1 VTTAEVWLWDARV
14 GVVSL
19 LDGEATAEF
28 RYDPEFVARGVELAP
43 LTMPLRGPGPYRF
56 PELDRSTFHGLPGLL
71 ANALPDRF
79 GTLLVDSWL
88 AAQGRSFDA
97 VQRLSFL
104 GARGMGALEFRPD
117 IGPQPAPPHELQLD
131 RLVSLASEALSDRE
145 RLVAAFTDPVGAAA
159 DLLAIG
165 TSAGGARAKAIVAYD
180 ERTGVVRSAASP
192 DCDDW
197 LIKFDGVTGNK
208 DKEVEDPKGYGAI
221 ELGYHFM
228 ALDCGIEMTEC
239 RLLEEGG
246 RRHFMTRRFDRVAG
260 AKLHMQCLGAM
271 AHYDFNVAGAH
282 SYEEAFAV
290 MRRLGLGPDAAEQ
303 QFRRMV
309 FNVIGRNQDD
319 HVKNIAF
326 LMDRDGAWRLSPAF
340 DVTYAYQPTGA
351 WTSRHQMSI
360 NGKRDDF
367 TIQDL
372 VAVAEGAA
380 GLSRE
385 HAHDIV
391 AHTLDVVR
399 RWPDYAARAG
409 VTEAHTTRVHN
420 GQRLDLA

>member
-1 VTTAEVWLWDARV
+1 VSTTAEVWLWGTPV
-14 GVVSL
+14 GAVSL
-19 LDGEATAEF
+19 GADEGIAEF
-28 RYDPEFVARGVELAP
+28 RYDPEFVARGVELSP
-43 LTMPLRGPGPYRF
+43 LTMPLDVRPYRF
-56 PELDRSTFHGLPGLL
+56 PDLDRSTFHGLPGLL

-79 GTLLVDSWL
+79 GTLLVDAWL
-88 AAQGRSFDA
+88 EAQSRSFDA
-97 VQRLSFL
+97 VQRLQFL
-104 GARGMGALEFRPD
+104 GERGMGALEFRPD

-131 RLVSLASEALSDRE
+131 RLVALASEAFSDRE
-145 RLVAAFTDPVGAAA
+145 RLVAAFADPVGAAA
-159 DLLAIG
+159 DLLALG
-165 TSAGGARAKAIVAYD
+165 TSAGGARAKVIV
-180 ERTGVVRSAASP
+180 G
-192 DCDDW
+192 DDW
-197 LIKFDGVTGNK
+197 LLKFDGVTGNK
-208 DKEVEDPKGYGAI
+208 DKEVEDPQGYGAI

-246 RRHFMTRRFDRVAG
+246 RRHFMTRRFDRVDG
-260 AKLHMQCLGAM
+260 DKLHMQCLGAM

-290 MRRLGLGPDAAEQ
+290 MGRLGLGADAAEQ

-326 LMDRDGAWRLSPAF
+326 LMDRDGTWTLSPAF

-351 WTSRHQMSI
+351 WTSRHQMSL

-367 TIQDL
+367 TIADL
-372 VAVAEGAA
+372 TTVARDAA

-385 HAHDIV
+385 QAEDIV
-391 AHTLDVVR
+391 AHTLDVVC

-409 VTEAHTTRVHN
+409 VTEAHTERVRN
-420 GQRLDLA
+420 GQRCAAFGR